1 MLTDKQSLI
10 LCGVLAVG
18 FFVCG
23 ILELLDNLL
32 IKGLLALLLIIILSN
47 FFYTKTKEKKKTQ
60 ENIK

>member
-23 ILELLDNLL
+23 ILELLDSLF

-47 FFYTKTKEKKKTQ
+47 FFYTKTKKRKKLRKT
-60 ENIK
+60 